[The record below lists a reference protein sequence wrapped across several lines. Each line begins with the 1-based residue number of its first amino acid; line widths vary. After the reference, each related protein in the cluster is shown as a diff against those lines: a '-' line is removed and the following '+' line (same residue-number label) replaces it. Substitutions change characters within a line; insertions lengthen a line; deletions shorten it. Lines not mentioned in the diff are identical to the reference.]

1 MAEHWKAE
9 ENRHFRNRDH
19 MSGHIIRF
27 DPTPEPRKNAD
38 GTTSLGLRIPA
49 LVITHYVDD
58 PAKAAQDIAD
68 ALNSADAKDKRIAEL
83 EAQLAAASV
92 QGRGAGN
99 G

>member
-19 MSGHIIRF
+19 MSGYIVRF
-27 DPTPEPRKNAD
+27 DPTPEPSRNAGD
-38 GTTSLGLRIPA
+38 TTSLGLRIPA

-68 ALNSADAKDKRIAEL
+68 ALNSADAKDQRIAEL

-92 QGRGAGN
+92 QAGGAGN